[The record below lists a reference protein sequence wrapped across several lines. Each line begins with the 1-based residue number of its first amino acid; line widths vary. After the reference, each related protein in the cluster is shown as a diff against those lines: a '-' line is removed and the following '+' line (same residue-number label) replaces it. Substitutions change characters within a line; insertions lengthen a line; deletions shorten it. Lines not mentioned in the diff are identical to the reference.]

1 MPRKLKRPDQA
12 IDPVA
17 SPVEGDGWICLGV
30 VTGVFGVRGE
40 VRIKPFTE
48 DPEAV
53 GAYGPLTLDP
63 APAAGPSVVEIT
75 AARVAGDGII
85 ARLRGIADRTI
96 AETLRGSRLHV
107 RREVLPAL
115 DDEDDFY
122 HEDLI
127 GLRADDEAGV
137 AVGRVRAV
145 HDFGAGDLL
154 EIEARDGAAFMVR
167 FTREDVP
174 VVDVAGGR
182 IVVRIPDQAPE
193 PAQET

>member
-1 MPRKLKRPDQA
+1 MPGKPKRPDPA
-12 IDPVA
+12 NTPAFSDR
-17 SPVEGDGWICLGV
+17 WICLGA

-53 GAYGPLTLDP
+53 GAYGPLTLEP
-63 APAAGPSVVEIT
+63 APATGPAVVEII
-75 AARVAGDGII
+75 AVRVAKGGVIARV
-85 ARLRGIADRTI
+85 RGVTDRNL
-96 AETLRGSRLHV
+96 AEALRGSRLHV
-107 RREVLPAL
+107 RREMLPAL
-115 DDEDDFY
+115 DSDDDFY

-127 GLRADDEAGV
+127 DLRADNETGA
-137 AVGRVRAV
+137 AVGRVRGV

-154 EIEARDGAAFMVR
+154 EIQPPDGAAFMVR

-174 VVDVAGGR
+174 VVDVPGGR
-182 IVVRIPDQAPE
+182 IVVRVPEDGPE